1 MRLSISSHCL
11 VALLCALQA
20 AEQYLQV
27 DMFKEAVDV
36 YIESEQFP
44 KAKKVAKELDPRC
57 VRRAAALPCPASAS
71 PAFPPAFSSIL
82 STPLLSTSAPSSA
95 PEPLIYS
102 YLWLLFDTETSSYTT
117 VYCISTL

>member
-1 MRLSISSHCL
+1 ML
-11 VALLCALQA
+11 AQA

-57 VRRAAALPCPASAS
+57 A
-71 PAFPPAFSSIL
+71 PPPP
-82 STPLLSTSAPSSA
+82 PLVA
-95 PEPLIYS
+95 
-102 YLWLLFDTETSSYTT
+102 
-117 VYCISTL
+117 